1 MIDNEALFVEL
12 NEAVDELVAVTISLA
27 WDIDPHATTP
37 DTATITDAA
46 DNLKERLEG

>member
-1 MIDNEALFVEL
+1 MNANADLHAELEAAVE
-12 NEAVDELVAVTISLA
+12 ELVAVTISLA

-46 DNLKERLEG
+46 DNLKERLGE